1 MPNREYILIPR
12 GSSIPKI
19 FFLLFFVPPLSLIVP
34 RVDKNCRL
42 NIRDACEIVMDQ
54 RKSKIKAP
62 SLSACLHRARTIC
75 WDLLIPKFWCRDK
88 QEDQQRGSTKGIRDN
103 WTLTHNHCAKHTVH
117 EDTYINRLHSGVV
130 PPLPLD
136 SQAYNKGWTLCNSEQ
151 QDHVGN
157 CDADDSQGRDYR
169 SRTEGSAQPSVPGE
183 VLKGEIHGYRQR

>member
-75 WDLLIPKFWCRDK
+75 WDLLIPKF
-88 QEDQQRGSTKGIRDN
+88 
-103 WTLTHNHCAKHTVH
+103 VH